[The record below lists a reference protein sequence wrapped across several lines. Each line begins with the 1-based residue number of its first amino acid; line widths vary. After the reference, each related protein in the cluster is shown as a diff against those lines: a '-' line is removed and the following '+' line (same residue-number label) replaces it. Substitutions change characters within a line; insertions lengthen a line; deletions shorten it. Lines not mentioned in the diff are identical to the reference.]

1 MKFIYKTFL
10 YMAATLRDEFNEH
23 NEFMIGYSNHPLI
36 SCGQKSHQ
44 ICLSNQHR
52 GCGVNFLNCLY
63 LMIKVGY
70 STCATKSNRKL
81 VRRVNRQSS
90 CIHVRAQV
98 AVTLH
103 SNKSVERFHEL
114 MLRLERRRFN
124 VSECERGRCVA
135 AVADDGPINAP
146 KSQSTTDRRLLT
158 RTFSEDSKS

>member
-1 MKFIYKTFL
+1 MVSLQALGGGTSL
-10 YMAATLRDEFNEH
+10 ACSSTRAPRSRCPRLVGRVAHPRRRPLPGPAPWDASAWSSEPPPLRFE
-23 NEFMIGYSNHPLI
+23 
-36 SCGQKSHQ
+36 SH
-44 ICLSNQHR
+44 
-52 GCGVNFLNCLY
+52 
-63 LMIKVGY
+63 
-70 STCATKSNRKL
+70 CATKSNRKL

-135 AVADDGPINAP
+135 AVADDGPVNAP
-146 KSQSTTDRRLLT
+146 KS
-158 RTFSEDSKS
+158 